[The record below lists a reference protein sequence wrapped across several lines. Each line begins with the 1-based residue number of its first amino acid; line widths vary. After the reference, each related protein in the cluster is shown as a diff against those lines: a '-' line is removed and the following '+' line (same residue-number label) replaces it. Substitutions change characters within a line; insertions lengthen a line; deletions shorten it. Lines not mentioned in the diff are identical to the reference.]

1 LLRPDPG
8 RDNEGKVTLCKLDIE
23 YDNGTD
29 LEVREGLKAG
39 DRVIVNPPATV
50 RDGMRVQTQTPR
62 MAEENT
68 G

>member
-1 LLRPDPG
+1 
-8 RDNEGKVTLCKLDIE
+8 
-23 YDNGTD
+23 
-29 LEVREGLKAG
+29 VREGLKAG